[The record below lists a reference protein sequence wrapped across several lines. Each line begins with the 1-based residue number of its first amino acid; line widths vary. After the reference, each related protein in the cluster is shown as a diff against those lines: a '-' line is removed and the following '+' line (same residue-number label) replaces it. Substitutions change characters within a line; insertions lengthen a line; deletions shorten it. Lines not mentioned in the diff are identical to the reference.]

1 VGKRVKNREA
11 NSIPAKLPR
20 PTVKAI
26 GTGFGF
32 AQVEQPGLDSAALFT
47 VTSGDLIIQIVLP
60 TEVLPQLALKSQEA
74 YDTIHQSAIVATP
87 ADMKAAQ
94 AHADALAEL
103 HNNGNGG

>member
-1 VGKRVKNREA
+1 MGKRIKNKQPGA
-11 NSIPAKLPR
+11 LPR

-32 AQVEQPGLDSAALFT
+32 AQVEQPGLDSAMLFN

-60 TEVLPQLALKSQEA
+60 TEVLPQLAIKAQEA
-74 YDTIHQSAIVATP
+74 YDAAHQSAIVATP

-103 HNNGNGG
+103 HSNGSGD